1 MKVLMLAFECN
12 PDWPSLPAVAY
23 KYARAVAETDDV
35 TLVTQVLNRPN
46 IERAGTGRLKVDYVD
61 IDPILVPLDR
71 LGKLIRGGNSL
82 GWTTQIMLTYPSYV
96 AFETA
101 VWRRYRGRLRAGE
114 FDVVH
119 RSTPMTPT
127 IPSPL
132 AKWSPVPF
140 VLGPL
145 NGGLGW
151 PPQFRHMQQ
160 EEREWLRPLRG
171 LHRHLPYHRSTFDRS
186 AAILAGFEHTIR
198 DIPGQYASKVIDFP
212 EIGVDPELFS
222 SAHDP
227 ARYESRRLTVVFAG
241 RLVPLKL
248 PDVVLGAFARS
259 PLLRQHR
266 LLIAGEGPDGDRIA
280 RIVASEKLED
290 CVELSGKLTQEE
302 LAARMRE
309 AQILAFPSV
318 KDLGAGIVAEAMAC
332 GLCPVVVDWGAS
344 STLVDASRG
353 IKLPLGTTEELT
365 CRCAA
370 ALERLVADRTL
381 LAGLARNAEAFAGE
395 NLTWQDKAERTREVY
410 RWVLGGRV
418 QPKPAFWRV
427 AANGTSRADAL
438 RATHAALRPHAVT

>member
-1 MKVLMLAFECN
+1 MLAFECN

-23 KYARAVAETDDV
+23 KYARALAETEDV

-46 IERAGTGRLKVDYVD
+46 LERAGTGRLTVEYID

-71 LGKLIRGGNSL
+71 LGKLLRGGNSL
-82 GWTTQIMLTYPSYV
+82 GWTTQIVLTYPSYV
-96 AFETA
+96 AFEAA
-101 VWRRYRGRLRAGE
+101 VWRRFRARLRAGE

-151 PPQFRHMQQ
+151 PSQFRHMQKQ
-160 EEREWLRPLRG
+160 EREWLRPLRG
-171 LHRHLPYHRSTFDRS
+171 LHRRLPYHRSTLAHS

-198 DIPGQYASKVIDFP
+198 DIPHDFADKVIDFP
-212 EIGVDPELFS
+212 EIGIDPEVFAPTQGS
-222 SAHDP
+222 
-227 ARYESRRLTVVFAG
+227 ARYEAERVTVVFAG

-248 PDVVLGAFARS
+248 PEVALGAFARS
-259 PLLRQHR
+259 PLLRRQR
-266 LLIAGEGPDGDRIA
+266 LLIAGEGPDRERIE
-280 RIVASEKLED
+280 RFVAAERLED
-290 CVELSGKLTQEE
+290 CVELTGKLTQDE
-302 LAARMRE
+302 LAARMRD
-309 AQILAFPSV
+309 AHILAFPSV

-353 IKLPLGTTEELT
+353 LKLPLGTTDELACQFT
-365 CRCAA
+365 K
-370 ALERLVADRTL
+370 ALERLVADRAL
-381 LAGLARNAEAFAGE
+381 LAHLGRAAEGFARE
-395 NLTWQDKAERTREVY
+395 NLSWQNKAERTRDVY
-410 RWVLGGRV
+410 RWVLGDRT
-418 QPKPAFWRV
+418 QPKPEFWRAPASG
-427 AANGTSRADAL
+427 AAP
-438 RATHAALRPHAVT
+438 AAPEAAPHGAGLRPHPAV